1 MEILATKAMDGDAVG
16 ATTPIDLAVSLF
28 RLAGRT
34 ESTFG
39 LRFDLH
45 RRLKLNLWPSQ
56 YAAAKG

>member
-1 MEILATKAMDGDAVG
+1 MENLDHEAMARDIVV
-16 ATTPIDLAVSLF
+16 ATTPVDPAVPLF

-45 RRLKLNLWPSQ
+45 RGFQRDLRPS
-56 YAAAKG
+56 